1 MTGRDGATYVY
12 LLIGLES
19 TRGYW

>member
-1 MTGRDGATYVY
+1 MTGLDGATYVY